1 MRRRTL
7 QSTLDQRAGALVGRE
22 RERAALLELVE
33 RDMPL
38 VAVIHGIAGVGKS
51 MLLQAAAVDARA
63 RGTLVIALDGRAFEP
78 TERGFLT
85 SLGNA
90 LGTPLAT
97 IADATGALA
106 GDARVLLTIDTQEQL
121 RLLDAWLRQS
131 FVPALPQ
138 NVRLLLAG
146 RDTPS
151 AWQRDLGDLVRT
163 IRLDNLSDEA
173 ARTLLRR
180 AGVGGAV
187 AGRVARVARGHPL
200 SLQLAAGA
208 LAERPWLP
216 AEDAV
221 LGPMVEELA
230 RLYIDGLDRMTRRA
244 LDAAAVVR
252 RTTLTLLE
260 AMLPDDD
267 SAELFGALRALAFV
281 ELGAEGL
288 VVHDTVRVA
297 TSRLLQASDPARHR
311 AHRRAAWT
319 RLRAEL
325 RTAGRADLWRYTA
338 DMLYLVENPIV
349 RDAFF
354 PSGSD
359 ELTIEP
365 ARAADRAA
373 MTAISAA
380 QQGPEATALVDAWWR
395 SAPDAFRVVRDA
407 AGVVQGFSSLC
418 QPQDVSRSLLRS
430 DPVTAAWMEHLRRDP
445 VPSHQRVLFNRHALA
460 CRDSAMATL
469 WLDVKRVYLELR
481 PHLRRLYLPVPDVD
495 RALTV
500 LAPLGFAALPGAPV
514 QIGEDAHWTLVNDFG
529 PGSIDGWLS
538 EVVGRELAA
547 DEPTVLDP
555 AARRLVLDGRGVDL
569 SRLELDVLRHLQRRE
584 GVAVTR
590 EELQREVWGHE
601 WTGASSNVVEA
612 VVSGLR
618 RKMGDRAAALETV
631 RGVGYR
637 LGPLD

>member
-1 MRRRTL
+1 MSRGTL
-7 QSTLDQRAGALVGRE
+7 QSTLDQRAGALIGRE

-38 VAVIHGIAGVGKS
+38 VAFVHGIAGVGKS
-51 MLLQAAAVDARA
+51 TVLQAAALDARA
-63 RGTLVIALDGRAFEP
+63 RGTLVVALDGRAFEP

-85 SLGNA
+85 SLGSA
-90 LGTPLAT
+90 FGTPLAT
-97 IADATGALA
+97 IADAIEALA
-106 GDARVLLTIDTQEQL
+106 GDARVLLTIDTHEQL

-138 NVRLLLAG
+138 SVRLLLAG

-151 AWQRDLGDLVRT
+151 AWQRDLGDLLRT
-163 IRLDNLSDEA
+163 IRLENLSDEA

-208 LAERPWLP
+208 LAERPELP

-230 RLYIDGLDRMTRRA
+230 RLYIDGLDRTTRRA

-267 SAELFGALRALAFV
+267 PAELFGALRALPFV
-281 ELGAEGL
+281 ELGAAGL

-297 TSRLLQASDPARHR
+297 TSTLLQASDPARHR

-349 RDAFF
+349 RNAFF

-359 ELTIEP
+359 ELTTEP
-365 ARAADRAA
+365 ARAADHAA
-373 MTAISAA
+373 ITAMSAA

-407 AGVVQGFSSLC
+407 AGMVQGFSSLC
-418 QPQDVSRSLLRS
+418 QPHDVSRSLLRS
-430 DPVTAAWMEHLRRDP
+430 DPVTAGWMEHLRRAP
-445 VPSHQRVLFNRHALA
+445 VPPRQRVLFNRHALA
-460 CRDSAMATL
+460 SGDTATARL
-469 WLDVKRVYLELR
+469 WLDIKRVYLELR

-514 QIGEDAHWTLVNDFG
+514 QIGKDAHWTLVNDFG

-555 AARRLVLDGRGVDL
+555 ASRRLVLDGRGVDL

-584 GVAVTR
+584 GIAVTR
-590 EELQREVWGHE
+590 EELLREVWGHE
-601 WTGASSNVVEA
+601 WTGANSNVVES

-618 RKMGDRAAALETV
+618 RKMGNRAAALETV